1 MKDIAHS
8 ISLLVANRPG
18 VLVRIALVFSRRGY
32 NIDSLVV
39 SPTLDPNFSR
49 MNIIAHGN
57 PEILMQIIKQLE
69 KLVDVV
75 QAKDHTGTDAVEKEL
90 ALIKVRCTAEQRTEI
105 LQLCD
110 HFHANTVDMTMT
122 SMIIPRQHGGYDDD
136 FHDYPDYGQQHEG
149 RYPQELVAEVR
160 NRRIHPHG
168 QGHHAPRRRQDV
180 VRDFVAVTRN

>member
-1 MKDIAHS
+1 MNYNQTAHS

-39 SPTLDPNFSR
+39 SPTLDSDLSR
-49 MNIIAHGN
+49 MNIVAHGN

-75 QAKDHTGTDAVEKEL
+75 QAKDHTDMNVVEKEL
-90 ALIKVRCTAEQRTEI
+90 ALIKLKCSAEQRTEI

-110 HFHANTVDMTMT
+110 HFKAVTVDMTEN
-122 SMIIPRQHGGYDDD
+122 SMIIQITGNTDKIDAMKSLCQKFEIVEYIRTGKVIMLRG
-136 FHDYPDYGQQHEG
+136 E
-149 RYPQELVAEVR
+149 EK
-160 NRRIHPHG
+160 
-168 QGHHAPRRRQDV
+168 
-180 VRDFVAVTRN
+180 T

>member
-39 SPTLDPNFSR
+39 SPTLDPSFSR
-49 MNIIAHGN
+49 MNIIARGN
-57 PEILMQIIKQLE
+57 PDILMQIIKQLE

-75 QAKDHTGTDAVEKEL
+75 HAKDHNGTNAVEKEL
-90 ALIKVRCTAEQRTEI
+90 ALIKVRCAAEQRTEI

-110 HFHANTVDMTMT
+110 HFHANTVDMTET
-122 SMIIPRQHGGYDDD
+122 SVIVQITGNSMKVDTLRSLLQKFEIVEYIRTGKVIMLRGEDK
-136 FHDYPDYGQQHEG
+136 
-149 RYPQELVAEVR
+149 
-160 NRRIHPHG
+160 
-168 QGHHAPRRRQDV
+168 
-180 VRDFVAVTRN
+180 T

>member
-39 SPTLDPNFSR
+39 SPTLDPN
-49 MNIIAHGN
+49 
-57 PEILMQIIKQLE
+57 ILMQIIKQLE

-90 ALIKVRCTAEQRTEI
+90 ALIKVRCTPDQRTEI

-110 HFHANTVDMTMT
+110 HFHANTVDMTAT
-122 SMIIPRQHGGYDDD
+122 SMIIQITGNSMKVDTLKSLLQKFEIVEYIRTGKVIMLRGEDK
-136 FHDYPDYGQQHEG
+136 
-149 RYPQELVAEVR
+149 
-160 NRRIHPHG
+160 
-168 QGHHAPRRRQDV
+168 
-180 VRDFVAVTRN
+180 T